1 MLEILMYF
9 AIAIISVAALL
20 IVGFAFFSRN
30 FFKIIFINAL
40 LGIASLFIIRAIS
53 SFTGVSLAVN
63 PWTLTSASA
72 FGMPA
77 VCGMLML
84 NLIF

>member
-1 MLEILMYF
+1 MLEFLMYF
-9 AIAIISVAALL
+9 ALIIISVAALL
-20 IVGFAFFSRN
+20 IVGFAFFSRR
-30 FFKIIFINAL
+30 FFKIILINAL
-40 LGIASLFIIRAIS
+40 LGVASLIVIRAIS
-53 SFTGVSLAVN
+53 TFTGVSLEVN

-77 VCGMLML
+77 ICGMLML